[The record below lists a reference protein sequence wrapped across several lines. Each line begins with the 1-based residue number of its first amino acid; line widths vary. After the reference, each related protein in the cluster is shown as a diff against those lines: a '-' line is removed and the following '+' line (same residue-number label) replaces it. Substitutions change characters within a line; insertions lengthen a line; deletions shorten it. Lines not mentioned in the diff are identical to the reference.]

1 MKVTR
6 KENSVMTFIGIS
18 EAFSFYPPLTLSQRK
33 RSVPKAS
40 NAEIDLFKHMV
51 QSGACDCGE
60 TIIGNRRKR
69 YTNASLRPKAS
80 DNRIFQAVSRNQI
93 DNQKAAKVWIKEN
106 DQAIQV
112 IVGWALADQTG
123 GLKKVSFRGYWEN
136 ARKALSSTN
145 FNNNYSRVVSR
156 HIMKSVP
163 VLNGFFRV
171 RR

>member
-6 KENSVMTFIGIS
+6 KENSVMTFISIS
-18 EAFSFYPPLTLSQRK
+18 EAFSFCPPITLSQCK

-40 NAEIDLFKHMV
+40 NAEIDLFKPLV
-51 QSGACDCGE
+51 QPGACGCGE
-60 TIIGNRRKR
+60 TIIGNRRKSD
-69 YTNASLRPKAS
+69 TISSLRQKAFG
-80 DNRIFQAVSRNQI
+80 DHIVQAVSRNQI
-93 DNQKAAKVWIKEN
+93 DNQKAAEVWIKEN
-106 DQAIQV
+106 DQAIHV
-112 IVGWALADQTG
+112 IVDWALADQST

-136 ARKALSSTN
+136 ARKVLSGTD

-163 VLNGFFRV
+163 VLDGFFRV